1 MEEEKR
7 PLMMPVVVA
16 AAKLR
21 ADRNKYKEDHKFD
34 NEDLNFDIV
43 AAKFDADNKNR
54 SSSTEV
60 TDLKDV

>member
-1 MEEEKR
+1 MV
-7 PLMMPVVVA
+7 PIVV
-16 AAKLR
+16 KLC
-21 ADRNKYKEDHKFD
+21 AVKNKYKMDHKFD